1 MIKKKKKINK
11 RKSTSNII
19 TILIIVIIMMI
30 ISYCCYQIFSYFPS
44 FNNNNNNKTNGNNDG
59 NNDDVV
65 QVIINKEQEV
75 TQQQN
80 IIKKQQQGL
89 FIYQQQQ
96 QQEEGE
102 GDQPITSDGNKR
114 SLPSHTFHW
123 LWTRLKSYFDIR
135 PVRNVL
141 IHAGLYHPPIPSSRT
156 RSGDNVP
163 MKRLYQIENNNHLSD
178 KQKRIIERNEEN
190 RIAKLLNNR

>member
-1 MIKKKKKINK
+1 
-11 RKSTSNII
+11 
-19 TILIIVIIMMI
+19 MI

-44 FNNNNNNKTNGNNDG
+44 FNNNNNNNKNGKNDG

-75 TQQQN
+75 TQQQQN
-80 IIKKQQQGL
+80 IMKKQQQGL

-96 QQEEGE
+96 QEGE
-102 GDQPITSDGNKR
+102 GDQTITSDGNKL
-114 SLPSHTFHW
+114 SLPSQTFHW

-141 IHAGLYHPPIPSSRT
+141 IHAGLYHPPMPSSRT
-156 RSGDNVP
+156 RSDDNVP
-163 MKRLYQIENNNHLSD
+163 MKRLYQIENNNQLSD

>member
-1 MIKKKKKINK
+1 MIKKKKKTNK

-30 ISYCCYQIFSYFPS
+30 ISYCCYQIFCYFPS
-44 FNNNNNNKTNGNNDG
+44 FNNNNNNKNGNDDG

-96 QQEEGE
+96 QQQEGE
-102 GDQPITSDGNKR
+102 GDQPITSDGNKL
-114 SLPSHTFHW
+114 SLPSQTFHW

-141 IHAGLYHPPIPSSRT
+141 IHAGLYHPPMPSSRT
-156 RSGDNVP
+156 RSDDNVP
-163 MKRLYQIENNNHLSD
+163 MKRLYQIENNNQLSD

-190 RIAKLLNNR
+190 RIAKLLSNR